1 MAKLQH
7 TFVQGK
13 MNKDL
18 DERLVPNGQYRDA
31 QNVQVS
37 TSESS
42 DVGAVENILGN
53 TVRNLRSTSPN
64 AFWQTGFGLTNPVCI
79 GVVKDSQNEKIYWFL
94 SAPDSSTDAI
104 VEFDQVT
111 GIVAPILVDVDGVL
125 NFNKLNL
132 ITGINILEG
141 ELFWTDNLNEPRV
154 ITISRFKAGSTDF
167 TAQTHVYGSND
178 PSTRDFIA
186 SDITVIRKSP
196 KKKLQ
201 VSVLSTLTAAGNSHR
216 GAGIRP
222 VQIQPFNFNTGLVNR
237 FPKSGEVAITWG
249 ESQRITPLSAFEN
262 KEVVFSAFVV
272 EAEGYE
278 REFKVFGVLKTGSF
292 IGSGEVANNFIGA
305 TLTITANP
313 RDVPNEELN
322 WEMVLVENDYIYKN
336 DFPRFSYR
344 WKYYNGNYSTF
355 APFSDAAFLPNRFKY
370 NATLGEN
377 IGMTNHFRKGTLTF
391 PTDVVFGPGADV
403 QYIEVL
409 YKSAS
414 TNNIVV
420 IETHDRSSVNL
431 ATFEITEELTG
442 LTVESNQLLR
452 PWDNVPKKAKAQEV
466 IGNRIVYGNY
476 TQGYPVNQDVSIANT
491 LDTTAFTTSQIPF
504 GLSSLKSN
512 RTYQVGVS
520 FLDEFNRE
528 SPVFSNGDAS
538 LFIDQSNSANV
549 NKINVNVTSAAPSW
563 AIFYKYYVKEISGRY
578 YNLALNRYYDAQD
591 GNYWLSFPSS
601 ERNKVQTGDFLSL
614 KKQQDTNIAVNSN
627 AEFKILDIQNEAPAS
642 LNFKAVESA
651 GINIGSVNNFTDTSF
666 NNVSRHSFLGPSR
679 INFDESINS
688 TGKIQFVFGSLT
700 SEIYSIVS
708 GGISD
713 TTVVTPIAGG
723 QDFVKYTVALQG
735 KLRNNDLW
743 LTTIGANVSLL
754 TTVFNTSDTLNPEFV
769 GNFFI
774 KVQDAKG
781 VFSTDVIQPGLQNS
795 TIAVTTGS
803 VIVNDIPATPFIET
817 VQYPG
822 GNPFIRVSA
831 ELAFN
836 DTNTGT
842 VPNGSTPFTGQK
854 PTNAQRTFALTCG
867 PLLADGVSTGR
878 SQGSSFYGQDLKV
891 GKHIRFSKNGNE
903 GNIYTI
909 QGVSAVTTYT
919 RTIAGVIYGYSR
931 KTVTVDRDFND
942 QFTAGNVD
950 NISQLIFET
959 SPILATVDPAIFE
972 TIPKNDVDTDL
983 YYEATNARPMS
994 SFGNAAT
1001 LSYFNCFAF
1010 GNGVESANIKDDFNS
1025 NVLSKGVRVSS
1036 TVLVPYSEEKKG
1048 SSLIFSGIFNSIS
1061 GVNNANQFLIAE
1073 NITKDL
1079 NPTYGTIQKLHAR
1092 DTDLV
1097 ALLEDKCFRILANKD
1112 ALYNADG
1119 STNVTA
1125 NRNVLGQTVP
1135 FVGEYG
1141 ISKNP
1146 ESFASFGFR
1155 TYFTDKARGAVLR
1168 LSRDGLTDISDKGMS
1183 SFFQDGLRTNVNPS
1197 IIGSY
1202 DTVASSYNIVIGGE
1216 GVSFKEGVDGW
1227 NTKMSYNPEAGIS
1240 LNNEYY
1246 TFKLAD
1252 LYKHTLLNDYVSPPA
1267 AVPRSNFYGVQGNTT
1282 VTAIFNDAPTSIK
1295 NFKTLSYEG
1304 DAGWAAS
1311 VVTNAQSGTVS
1322 TWKEREGIY
1331 FNYIMGD
1338 GTFFRAELNG
1348 AITSS
1353 STIVISAPNTNI
1365 SVGDTVTGAGILNV
1379 VRVTNIAADKITITI
1394 SSAQTLANG
1403 TKLTFTNVADVDTKE
1418 FSVQGIGKVLAPTT
1432 GSTIEINGDINVSLQ
1447 SNDVIY
1453 HAVSST
1459 ELRTIGTVLAVDRI
1473 NNHIRLDAN
1482 VPGAPLVANNFVL
1495 FAKNSQV
1502 NTSGLLGYQ
1511 ATVKMTTNS
1520 GTKKELFAVNSEVF
1534 ISSE

>member
-94 SAPDSSTDAI
+94 SAPESSTDAI
-104 VEFDQVT
+104 VEFNQVT
-111 GIVAPILVDVDGVL
+111 GIVAPILVDVNGVL
-125 NFNKLNL
+125 NFNKLDL
-132 ITGINILEG
+132 ITGVNILEG
-141 ELFWTDNLNEPRV
+141 LLYWTDDRNEPRV
-154 ITISRFKAGSTDF
+154 INIATFKAGSTTF
-167 TAQTHVYGSND
+167 AAQTHVYGA
-178 PSTRDFIA
+178 TRDFVA
-186 SDITVIRKSP
+186 SDITVITPRP
-196 KKKLQ
+196 
-201 VSVLSTLTAAGNSHR
+201 LTALTSTAFPSIYSGPGTGVTPILTASPAAAWSNF
-216 GAGIRP
+216 GIGDT
-222 VQIQPFNFNTGLVNR
+222 VGISWTEQITWTGLSN
-237 FPKSGEVAITWG
+237 PKVIISQQISGDNGKVENYEIIGTLSNLGTISAIITIQ
-249 ESQRITPLSAFEN
+249 SITPN
-262 KEVVFSAFVV
+262 IP
-272 EAEGYE
+272 G
-278 REFKVFGVLKTGSF
+278 
-292 IGSGEVANNFIGA
+292 
-305 TLTITANP
+305 TIIDFNM
-313 RDVPNEELN
+313 L
-322 WEMVLVENDYIYKN
+322 LVEDEPIFKN

-344 WKYYNGNYSTF
+344 YKFVDGRFSTYAPFSQATF
-355 APFSDAAFLPNRFKY
+355 APGKFEYASRDGF
-370 NATLGEN
+370 N
-377 IGMTNHFRKGTLTF
+377 IGMEDVIRKISLTNFPSLTAADF
-391 PTDVVFGPGADV
+391 PRNVVE
-403 QYIEVL
+403 IEVL
-409 YKSAS
+409 YKSSQS
-414 TNNIVV
+414 TNIYLIESFGYVFSANLQPVLTLDITSDTLGPV
-420 IETHDRSSVNL
+420 IESV
-431 ATFEITEELTG
+431 
-442 LTVESNQLLR
+442 QLLR
-452 PWDNVPKKAKAQEV
+452 LFDNVPQKAKSQEL

-476 TQGYPVNQDVSIANT
+476 LQNYDVPNSSISVQVNQINT
-491 LDTTAFTTSQIPF
+491 NHTNPLFGKASVKTDRKYQI
-504 GLSSLKSN
+504 GI
-512 RTYQVGVS
+512 S
-520 FLDEFNRE
+520 FLDGLGRE
-528 SPVFSNGDAS
+528 SPVF
-538 LFIDQSNSANV
+538 
-549 NKINVNVTSAAPSW
+549 TSASGSISLQKENSNKENQIQVKISASSVPSW
-563 AIFYKYYVKEISGRY
+563 ASAFKAYIKNNTPEYYNIALDRY
-578 YNLALNRYYDAQD
+578 YNSID
-591 GNYWLSFPSS
+591 GNVWLSFPSS
-601 ERNKVQTGDFLSL
+601 ERNKVQEGQFIIL
-614 KKQQDTNIAVNSN
+614 KKEHNNDLPVQVNN
-627 AEFKILDIQNEAPAS
+627 RYKINSISNEAPDS
-642 LNFKAVESA
+642 LTKVQTAAARANVLGFSALDTPRGFVVGNNRIRFYGPNSNVIEDGSDITGTNTNFHQ
-651 GINIGSVNNFTDTSF
+651 NITQGNYISF
-666 NNVSRHSFLGPSR
+666 S
-679 INFDESINS
+679 NS
-688 TGKIQFVFGSLT
+688 TGGGTSLT
-700 SEIYSIVS
+700 YEIAYGGPTGALLGPITGVTYSVYEIVLVKNIDPVDSWLTVTFNALFRSTVYINENRVLPEFTGRFFVKINPNGTFINSVEAAFSDLAVPLIEDGNITITTTLGTNLS
-708 GGISD
+708 GNQTLAAWQDALDPNNPNFLLPTAGSASFNLALARTEQLPLKFGGGASGTGSYFPEVAYQYYQNLLQGSRFKFLYAD
-713 TTVVTPIAGG
+713 TTLSENDYIVFNVDSSGDFGG
-723 QDFVKYTVALQG
+723 YPRGGSNGSGRNQKYTLN
-735 KLRNNDLW
+735 RNFDDTQYGGTPTAAQIVGIVLYTEQ
-743 LTTIGANVSLL
+743 TT
-754 TTVFNTSDTLNPEFV
+754 TTE
-769 GNFFI
+769 
-774 KVQDAKG
+774 
-781 VFSTDVIQPGLQNS
+781 VIQS
-795 TIAVTTGS
+795 
-803 VIVNDIPATPFIET
+803 
-817 VQYPG
+817 
-822 GNPFIRVSA
+822 
-831 ELAFN
+831 
-836 DTNTGT
+836 
-842 VPNGSTPFTGQK
+842 
-854 PTNAQRTFALTCG
+854 
-867 PLLADGVSTGR
+867 
-878 SQGSSFYGQDLKV
+878 
-891 GKHIRFSKNGNE
+891 SKN
-903 GNIYTI
+903 
-909 QGVSAVTTYT
+909 
-919 RTIAGVIYGYSR
+919 
-931 KTVTVDRDFND
+931 
-942 QFTAGNVD
+942 
-950 NISQLIFET
+950 
-959 SPILATVDPAIFE
+959 PAIFE
-972 TIPKNDVDTDL
+972 TESDELLDIDL
-983 YYEATNARPMS
+983 YYEASNSIPISDITAYN
-994 SFGNAAT
+994 T
-1001 LSYFNCFAF
+1001 LNWFNCYSF
-1010 GNGVESANIKDDFNS
+1010 GNGVESDRIRDDFNMP
-1025 NVLSKGVRVSS
+1025 VVGKGVRVSS
-1036 TVLVPYSEEKKG
+1036 TLEEPYRQERLG
-1048 SSLIFSGIFNSIS
+1048 SSMIFSGIFNSIS
-1061 GVNNANQFLIAE
+1061 SVNNTNQFLTAE
-1073 NITKDL
+1073 NITKTL

-1097 ALLEDKCFRILANKD
+1097 VLLEDKCFRVLANKD
-1112 ALYNADG
+1112 ALYNANG
-1119 STNVTA
+1119 STNITA
-1125 NRNVLGQTVP
+1125 SNNVLGQAVP

-1246 TFKLAD
+1246 TFKRAE

-1353 STIVISAPNTNI
+1353 STIVISAPNANI

-1459 ELRTIGTVLAVDRI
+1459 ELRTIGTVLSVDRI